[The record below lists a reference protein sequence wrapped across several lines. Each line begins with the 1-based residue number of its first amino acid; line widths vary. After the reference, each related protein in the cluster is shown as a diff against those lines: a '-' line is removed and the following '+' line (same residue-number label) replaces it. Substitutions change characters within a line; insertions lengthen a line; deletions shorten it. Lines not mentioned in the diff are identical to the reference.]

1 MAPVSTPMV
10 TRCPKCATAFRITA
24 AQLQSA
30 KGAVRCGSCL
40 HVFKAQEHL
49 VGPATPATQGAAP
62 GKTNPAP
69 STAPS
74 STPTSTTQPTPAK
87 AVSKAAATSS
97 AAASQPVAPAKPAA
111 VPTKLEA
118 AQAKPEAAQ
127 AKPAAVPA
135 KEAAPAKATAEVR
148 KAASIAPADDLLI
161 SDDMDDPSDNH
172 SKDKGQ
178 YEFDGFLDIETKPL
192 PSSSLFDRQIREEK
206 EELQDTSDE
215 SWAEMLID
223 EEEQQA
229 RQLTTA
235 QAVDTQAEENHFSE
249 PPLEVPE
256 ALSQKPGLVF
266 SLVGEAEQPAPAETA
281 TEQASTPLAP
291 NLFETPGAST
301 TPEPKRHIK
310 TEPKIRAY
318 DNSRT
323 ALLMNIIPAPV
334 EFTAKR
340 ISHWSQRLLW
350 PSLSLLALITL
361 VVQIAWLKFDYL
373 SRIEPYRTGYLFV
386 CPLVGCKLP
395 PLVDTREIKVF
406 NLVVRTHPEVAD
418 ALLVDVILLNKAPY
432 EQPFPDLILAFTNI
446 DDQLV
451 ASRRF
456 APAEYLAG
464 ELAGRELIPRNQ
476 PIHLSLE
483 LVNPGPDAIN
493 YQIAI
498 P

>member
-49 VGPATPATQGAAP
+49 VDPATAASTTPGKPHPASTGAAPAASTQPSPTVKTQAPATQ
-62 GKTNPAP
+62 
-69 STAPS
+69 
-74 STPTSTTQPTPAK
+74 
-87 AVSKAAATSS
+87 AVSQTGKSAAAT
-97 AAASQPVAPAKPAA
+97 AATQPNTASKTPASTPAPAPAKPTAA
-111 VPTKLEA
+111 IRKPVP
-118 AQAKPEAAQ
+118 
-127 AKPAAVPA
+127 V
-135 KEAAPAKATAEVR
+135 APV
-148 KAASIAPADDLLI
+148 DDLLI
-161 SDDMDDPSDNH
+161 SDDMDEAGDSQREG
-172 SKDKGQ
+172 KGQ
-178 YEFDGFLDIETKPL
+178 YEFDGFLDIETKPQ
-192 PSSSLFDRQIREEK
+192 PSSSLFERQVREEK
-206 EELQDTSDE
+206 EEQQDTSDE

-229 RQLTTA
+229 RQPA
-235 QAVDTQAEENHFSE
+235 AADSQEEENHFAE
-249 PPLEVPE
+249 PPVEVPE
-256 ALSQKPGLVF
+256 VPNQKPGLVF
-266 SLVGEAEQPAPAETA
+266 SLVGEAEPPATAETA
-281 TEQASTPLAP
+281 AEQPSETLDPS
-291 NLFETPGAST
+291 LFETPETAAN
-301 TPEPKRHIK
+301 PEPKRHIK

-334 EFTAKR
+334 EFTTKR
-340 ISHWSQRLLW
+340 IRNWYQRLLW
-350 PSLSLLALITL
+350 PSLSLLAFITL

-373 SRIEPYRTGYLFV
+373 SRIEPYRTGYLFL
-386 CPLVGCKLP
+386 CPLVGCQLP

-432 EQPFPDLILAFTNI
+432 EQPFPDLVLAFTDLN
-446 DDQLV
+446 DQLV

-456 APAEYLAG
+456 TPAEYLAG

-476 PIHLSLE
+476 PVHLSLE

>member
-40 HVFKAQEHL
+40 HVFKAQDHL
-49 VGPATPATQGAAP
+49 VGPATPATQGTSP

-69 STAPS
+69 NTAPS
-74 STPTSTTQPTPAK
+74 PSAQPSPAAKTQPTPAQ
-87 AVSKAAATSS
+87 AVSQTGKAAAAVPGSKT
-97 AAASQPVAPAKPAA
+97 PAPAQPAA
-111 VPTKLEA
+111 TKPA
-118 AQAKPEAAQ
+118 AQAKPVAAPTKPLVETH
-127 AKPAAVPA
+127 KPAKV
-135 KEAAPAKATAEVR
+135 AA
-148 KAASIAPADDLLI
+148 ADDLLI
-161 SDDMDDPSDNH
+161 SDDMDEAGEDAGQ
-172 SKDKGQ
+172 DKSQ
-178 YEFDGFLDIETKPL
+178 YEFDGFLDIDTKPL
-192 PSSSLFDRQIREEK
+192 PSSSLFERQIREEK
-206 EELQDTSDE
+206 EEPQDTSDE

-229 RQLTTA
+229 RQPSAARALDI
-235 QAVDTQAEENHFSE
+235 QEEEEHFAE
-249 PPLEVPE
+249 PPIDVPE
-256 ALSQKPGLVF
+256 APSQKPGLVF
-266 SLVGEAEQPAPAETA
+266 SLVGEAEQPATAETA
-281 TEQASTPLAP
+281 AEPASDILDP
-291 NLFETPGAST
+291 NLFETPETAAG
-301 TPEPKRHIK
+301 PEPKRHIK

-350 PSLSLLALITL
+350 PSLSLLAFIAL

-373 SRIEPYRTGYLFV
+373 SRIEPYRTGYLFL
-386 CPLVGCKLP
+386 CPLVGCQLP

-432 EQPFPDLILAFTNI
+432 EQPFPDLILAFTDIN
-446 DDQLV
+446 DQLV

-456 APAEYLAG
+456 TPTEYLAG

-476 PIHLSLE
+476 PVHLSLE